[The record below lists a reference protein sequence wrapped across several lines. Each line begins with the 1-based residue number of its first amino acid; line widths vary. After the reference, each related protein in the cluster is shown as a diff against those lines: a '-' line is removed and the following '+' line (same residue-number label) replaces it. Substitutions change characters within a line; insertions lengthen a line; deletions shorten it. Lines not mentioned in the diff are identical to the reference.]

1 MIKLHSNPISR
12 ENKERGLHQ
21 PNPMFHTR
29 TIKMSKP
36 TVNGRLIGPEISGG
50 IDGIGCPGRVERERL
65 WEWLGKAL
73 PPFSTKHSKGSL
85 LPPVFSKRKSLIV
98 SSGDEL
104 PS

>member
-1 MIKLHSNPISR
+1 
-12 ENKERGLHQ
+12 
-21 PNPMFHTR
+21 MFLAR

-36 TVNGRLIGPEISGG
+36 NVNGRLIGPEISGG
-50 IDGIGCPGRVERERL
+50 IRWDWLSGKGRERERL